1 MTRNRPMAAAD
12 RLAVER
18 IHAQG
23 IEDREATGFRVVGRR
38 ERMAKSGAGPHAGRW
53 RDTILI
59 ERRSLTVGVDP
70 EAAP

>member
-1 MTRNRPMAAAD
+1 VTRIRPMTPAD
-12 RLAVER
+12 WPAVER

-59 ERRSLTVGVDP
+59 GRRSRTVGVDP
-70 EAAP
+70 EDAP